1 MWIAR
6 GHQRPHANVTP
17 SSFVEPNVP
26 FRMCHETSASQF
38 PVVGS
43 ASKLHGHPH
52 AQLQLWIYSASKFHF
67 VGIDRTHLAQV
78 RIGSRLLNR
87 RTEGPPVAPVP
98 HVPIG
103 TSPSARG
110 MVDTGTTKPADD
122 TATALFIAP
131 YFLVWGAFGV
141 AALLALSALGLM
153 GAMTGPLAFASAVT
167 LVAAGLWQVTR
178 TKEVCLTHCTSPM
191 SFVLHHWR

>member
-26 FRMCHETSASQF
+26 LRMCQETSASQF

-67 VGIDRTHLAQV
+67 VGIDRTLLAQA
-78 RIGSRLLNR
+78 SYRLSATYTEHR
-87 RTEGPPVAPVP
+87 R
-98 HVPIG
+98 
-103 TSPSARG
+103 PSARRT
-110 MVDTGTTKPADD
+110 D
-122 TATALFIAP
+122 
-131 YFLVWGAFGV
+131 
-141 AALLALSALGLM
+141 SARSS
-153 GAMTGPLAFASAVT
+153 TN
-167 LVAAGLWQVTR
+167 
-178 TKEVCLTHCTSPM
+178 
-191 SFVLHHWR
+191 

>member
-52 AQLQLWIYSASKFHF
+52 APLQLWMYSASKFHF
-67 VGIDRTHLAQV
+67 VGIDRTHLARV
-78 RIGSRLLNR
+78 SYR
-87 RTEGPPVAPVP
+87 
-98 HVPIG
+98 
-103 TSPSARG
+103 
-110 MVDTGTTKPADD
+110 
-122 TATALFIAP
+122 
-131 YFLVWGAFGV
+131 
-141 AALLALSALGLM
+141 LSATYTEHPRPSVR
-153 GAMTGPLAFASAVT
+153 AISHAHIA
-167 LVAAGLWQVTR
+167 
-178 TKEVCLTHCTSPM
+178 
-191 SFVLHHWR
+191 